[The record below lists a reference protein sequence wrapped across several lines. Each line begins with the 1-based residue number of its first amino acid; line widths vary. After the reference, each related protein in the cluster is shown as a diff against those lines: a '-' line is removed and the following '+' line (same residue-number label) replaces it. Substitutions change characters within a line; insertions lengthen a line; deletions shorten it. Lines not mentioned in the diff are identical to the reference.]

1 MELSESQPGRAKR
14 KDIQVGEQPVQMPGR
29 EGEWHTP
36 SSLAQNWMHEKEST
50 APSGKRNEQGSLGTQ
65 PLRTCVVPTLAQVM
79 WLLSLERSFSMSWSV
94 GYHAG
99 HLPIQ
104 DLLLSS
110 YQLCQTKMTMPIL
123 QIGKVRLQPSVWIL
137 PGSSMGYDMSP
148 RLLHLE
154 PGAQ

>member
-50 APSGKRNEQGSLGTQ
+50 APSGNRNEQGSLGTQ

-110 YQLCQTKMTMPIL
+110 YRLCQTKMTMPIL